1 MARVK
6 SDLDLML
13 RSDAMGFVVRSRYK
27 QNAEEEKAS
36 LFHAAKESKN
46 ISNNISKL
54 KIGGQVVSDN
64 SLIEEEVVGFFGAL
78 FNGHHNTDLINTGQ
92 PFVPD
97 NSHMGEFM
105 QGLSSMD
112 NEASEKLHEDILS
125 DEIDDIIKLC
135 ENNKAPGLDGLS
147 YEFYKST
154 WEIIRR
160 TFIMVLQCQL
170 DRLRIVES
178 NTMGATRLSSKVA

>member
-1 MARVK
+1 MA
-6 SDLDLML
+6 
-13 RSDAMGFVVRSRYK
+13 
-27 QNAEEEKAS
+27 N
-36 LFHAAKESKN
+36 
-46 ISNNISKL
+46 
-54 KIGGQVVSDN
+54 
-64 SLIEEEVVGFFGAL
+64 
-78 FNGHHNTDLINTGQ
+78 
-92 PFVPD
+92 
-97 NSHMGEFM
+97 FM

-125 DEIDDIIKLC
+125 DEIDDIIKLS

-178 NTMGATRLSSKVA
+178 NTMGATRL